1 MRRRLDAVSALASA
15 LCEALP
21 RARLAELAGA
31 PGRDVPA
38 SFGVVARSSFA
49 SRSVA
54 LARASEPPPR
64 AHPPA
69 RRFQRARAAPRVH
82 WPAREDARRFQ
93 RAHDALRFAR
103 LASADDRARPA
114 ARARSS
120 AIAGEGPALARRLLV
135 DARASFAYRG
145 EDGVVTR
152 ACAARAAQA
161 WALVCELAA
170 SDASGWVPERDATSA
185 ELAGAGD
192 ILRALVDV
200 DVVDDDVNDDAPVAA
215 RAACDSP
222 PDVAFALA
230 AFALPEA
237 WSLAQLTL
245 ANADAGGGE
254 VDDVKPPE
262 GLDAGGGSHPRDVV
276 ERLSASPLPFAAWRR
291 SARARFV
298 HLPRVD
304 AESRLYAFAARGDV
318 GRGATH
324 TIEDAGVGAGGGAG
338 GGGNDRNSV
347 GKEKLGRRDIPD
359 GRDDLDAPSDASWAV
374 AAEILAAWGAVAA
387 AGGGAPADE
396 THARCVFRVA
406 AACADELSSRGFS
419 SRRGY
424 AARRREGPD
433 GSNPPPG
440 GRRSFEGLSADVSRL
455 TSDRVAA
462 LARASISAARRMAR
476 AYERDPDAASR
487 ALIPPKELYALCRA
501 RERSR
506 RERGRGRGRNR
517 RRGGLAEADEARGG
531 LADALGPLALAE
543 AEATA
548 DALALWALVLDG
560 GGRPY
565 REAFLPTQTWWAPP
579 PPAGVP
585 RGGPPPKTKSN
596 GSEAFSPNQ
605 PGFRAAVEAL
615 HREAGRGGDARL
627 GLGDEASERRVR
639 RRLDDVAATAWT
651 SFLDRGMPIDRRD
664 VRAVTRRVARAH
676 EGSLL
681 GPEPPAGGPASTRP
695 GAEEEE
701 RVGALED
708 DALGRST
715 RALVFAARVLE
726 RDPRAEMSRRDVAAI
741 LAEAARRAA
750 AATPTEPAAL
760 EAYARD
766 VAALVAAA
774 GSVARRWRDER
785 RWRADDDEV
794 DQKRLR
800 DETETETETETE
812 IADDSNAD
820 AGSSPTPRG
829 TLPAAVREPLEALF
843 GDALVRAAPG
853 MVSAA
858 DVHAAIRGWNDAA
871 EAERAEGEGDVFS
884 SSSSSSFSSSAA
896 DALAAAAARLL
907 PTRVDGQLV
916 RDARVWARA
925 REEEA
930 EAKAEAAERDSQASA
945 IGDRTRKA
953 FQSSP
958 SFSSLRSALEDA
970 ARRVTRRDRAETAAT
985 PIIGL
990 GILAMTDAAERR
1002 DRGTRTSGDALSARD
1017 SARLADRAS
1026 RAEAAT
1032 AALVHADPSRF
1043 TLADSAPSTLAAVA
1057 RAWARLA
1064 AFDAWTPSEAATRAF
1079 ALAFASEANVDGAD
1093 PEEMASTIDVETV
1106 ALAMA
1111 DVREARRRARAAEE
1125 STAGTSPDVELKARA
1140 SSEMVS
1146 VSASFASARDAWCA
1160 ALPAGKKKA
1169 FLASAAFS
1177 FASPDGTRFEGG
1189 VGSGSAL
1196 EDALAAFEASV
1207 RSDATKARATARRT
1221 AEDAIRA
1228 TKTTLGRRR
1237 A

>member
-1 MRRRLDAVSALASA
+1 MRAFGGGGSRESACRRFRDAEGTRRGWNFGRCEPLVRQRDCLPTRVDASRLWPARRRRHRALVVRHRRPSLSFPRGETAPTVPRGGRFGRAPGSLMRRRLDAVSALASA

-49 SRSVA
+49 SRSG
-54 LARASEPPPR
+54 ARARLGAAPAPT
-64 AHPPA
+64 PA
-69 RRFQRARAAPRVH
+69 RRFQRARAGPRVH

-200 DVVDDDVNDDAPVAA
+200 DGDDDDVNDDAPVAA

-222 PDVAFALA
+222 PDAAFALA

-262 GLDAGGGSHPRDVV
+262 GLDAGAGSHPRDVV

-374 AAEILAAWGAVAA
+374 AADILAAWGAVAA

-424 AARRREGPD
+424 SARRREGD

-455 TSDRVAA
+455 TSERVAA
-462 LARASISAARRMAR
+462 LARASISAARQMAR

-487 ALIPPKELYALCRA
+487 ALIPEAVRA
-501 RERSR
+501 AAGARAVEAQA
-506 RERGRGRGRNR
+506 RGGRGRNR
-517 RRGGLAEADEARGG
+517 RRGGLAEADAPGTLAE
-531 LADALGPLALAE
+531 ADALGTLALAE

-585 RGGPPPKTKSN
+585 RGGGPPKTKSN

-664 VRAVTRRVARAH
+664 VRAVTGVARAH

-681 GPEPPAGGPASTRP
+681 GPEPPAGVRLRRARAPKRKRGSVPSRTTRWGGRRARWSSRRASSRGTR
-695 GAEEEE
+695 
-701 RVGALED
+701 
-708 DALGRST
+708 GR
-715 RALVFAARVLE
+715 
-726 RDPRAEMSRRDVAAI
+726 EMSRRDVAAI
-741 LAEAARRAA
+741 LGRPPGAPPPRR
-750 AATPTEPAAL
+750 
-760 EAYARD
+760 R
-766 VAALVAAA
+766 
-774 GSVARRWRDER
+774 
-785 RWRADDDEV
+785 
-794 DQKRLR
+794 
-800 DETETETETETE
+800 
-812 IADDSNAD
+812 
-820 AGSSPTPRG
+820 
-829 TLPAAVREPLEALF
+829 
-843 GDALVRAAPG
+843 
-853 MVSAA
+853 
-858 DVHAAIRGWNDAA
+858 
-871 EAERAEGEGDVFS
+871 
-884 SSSSSSFSSSAA
+884 
-896 DALAAAAARLL
+896 
-907 PTRVDGQLV
+907 
-916 RDARVWARA
+916 
-925 REEEA
+925 
-930 EAKAEAAERDSQASA
+930 
-945 IGDRTRKA
+945 
-953 FQSSP
+953 
-958 SFSSLRSALEDA
+958 
-970 ARRVTRRDRAETAAT
+970 
-985 PIIGL
+985 
-990 GILAMTDAAERR
+990 
-1002 DRGTRTSGDALSARD
+1002 
-1017 SARLADRAS
+1017 
-1026 RAEAAT
+1026 
-1032 AALVHADPSRF
+1032 PSRRR
-1043 TLADSAPSTLAAVA
+1043 SRHCA
-1057 RAWARLA
+1057 R
-1064 AFDAWTPSEAATRAF
+1064 
-1079 ALAFASEANVDGAD
+1079 
-1093 PEEMASTIDVETV
+1093 
-1106 ALAMA
+1106 
-1111 DVREARRRARAAEE
+1111 RRRAR
-1125 STAGTSPDVELKARA
+1125 R
-1140 SSEMVS
+1140 
-1146 VSASFASARDAWCA
+1146 R
-1160 ALPAGKKKA
+1160 
-1169 FLASAAFS
+1169 
-1177 FASPDGTRFEGG
+1177 RG
-1189 VGSGSAL
+1189 VRR
-1196 EDALAAFEASV
+1196 ETV
-1207 RSDATKARATARRT
+1207 ARRT
-1221 AEDAIRA
+1221 AAGA
-1228 TKTTLGRRR
+1228 GRRR
-1237 A
+1237 GRTEAPPRRNRNRNRNRRRLKRRRRVVADPAWDPPRGGSRTSGGALRRRARSRGARDGLGGGRPRGDPRVERRRGGRRGRRGRGTSFRPRPRLRFRRRRRTRSRRRRRAFSRRASTASSFATRACGRGRGRRRPRRRRRLRSVTRRPRRSEIGPEKLFKVRRRFRRFARRSRTRRGA

>member
-54 LARASEPPPR
+54 LARASEAAPR

-114 ARARSS
+114 ERARSS

-135 DARASFAYRG
+135 DARASFAYRA

-200 DVVDDDVNDDAPVAA
+200 DGDDDDVNDDAPVAA

-222 PDVAFALA
+222 PDAAFALA

-245 ANADAGGGE
+245 ANADAG
-254 VDDVKPPE
+254 
-262 GLDAGGGSHPRDVV
+262 AGSHPRDVV

-324 TIEDAGVGAGGGAG
+324 TIEDAGVGAGGGG
-338 GGGNDRNSV
+338 KGGGNDRNSV

-374 AAEILAAWGAVAA
+374 AADILAAWGAVAA

-424 AARRREGPD
+424 AARRREGD

-517 RRGGLAEADEARGG
+517 RRGGLAEADEARGD
-531 LADALGPLALAE
+531 LADALAPLALAE

-695 GAEEEE
+695 GAKEEE
-701 RVGALED
+701 RVDALED

-794 DQKRLR
+794 DEKRLR
-800 DETETETETETE
+800 DETETKTKTETETEIE

-853 MVSAA
+853 LVSAA

-930 EAKAEAAERDSQASA
+930 EAKAEAAERDLQASA

-1043 TLADSAPSTLAAVA
+1043 NLADSAPSTLAAVA

-1125 STAGTSPDVELKARA
+1125 STAGTSPDAELKARA

-1146 VSASFASARDAWCA
+1146 VSVSFAAARDAWCA

-1207 RSDATKARATARRT
+1207 RSDATKARANARRT

>member
-64 AHPPA
+64 AQPPA
-69 RRFQRARAAPRVH
+69 RRFQRARAEPRVH

-200 DVVDDDVNDDAPVAA
+200 DGDDDDVNDDAPVAA

-222 PDVAFALA
+222 PDAAFALA

-324 TIEDAGVGAGGGAG
+324 TIEDAGVGAGGAAG

-424 AARRREGPD
+424 SARRREGD
-433 GSNPPPG
+433 GSNPPPR

-487 ALIPPKELYALCRA
+487 ALIPPKELYALC
-501 RERSR
+501 
-506 RERGRGRGRNR
+506 
-517 RRGGLAEADEARGG
+517 
-531 LADALGPLALAE
+531 
-543 AEATA
+543 
-548 DALALWALVLDG
+548 
-560 GGRPY
+560 
-565 REAFLPTQTWWAPP
+565 
-579 PPAGVP
+579 
-585 RGGPPPKTKSN
+585 
-596 GSEAFSPNQ
+596 
-605 PGFRAAVEAL
+605 
-615 HREAGRGGDARL
+615 
-627 GLGDEASERRVR
+627 
-639 RRLDDVAATAWT
+639 
-651 SFLDRGMPIDRRD
+651 
-664 VRAVTRRVARAH
+664 
-676 EGSLL
+676 
-681 GPEPPAGGPASTRP
+681 
-695 GAEEEE
+695 
-701 RVGALED
+701 
-708 DALGRST
+708 
-715 RALVFAARVLE
+715 
-726 RDPRAEMSRRDVAAI
+726 
-741 LAEAARRAA
+741 
-750 AATPTEPAAL
+750 
-760 EAYARD
+760 
-766 VAALVAAA
+766 
-774 GSVARRWRDER
+774 
-785 RWRADDDEV
+785 
-794 DQKRLR
+794 
-800 DETETETETETE
+800 
-812 IADDSNAD
+812 
-820 AGSSPTPRG
+820 SSPQPFR
-829 TLPAAVREPLEALF
+829 
-843 GDALVRAAPG
+843 
-853 MVSAA
+853 
-858 DVHAAIRGWNDAA
+858 
-871 EAERAEGEGDVFS
+871 
-884 SSSSSSFSSSAA
+884 
-896 DALAAAAARLL
+896 
-907 PTRVDGQLV
+907 
-916 RDARVWARA
+916 
-925 REEEA
+925 
-930 EAKAEAAERDSQASA
+930 
-945 IGDRTRKA
+945 
-953 FQSSP
+953 
-958 SFSSLRSALEDA
+958 
-970 ARRVTRRDRAETAAT
+970 
-985 PIIGL
+985 
-990 GILAMTDAAERR
+990 
-1002 DRGTRTSGDALSARD
+1002 
-1017 SARLADRAS
+1017 
-1026 RAEAAT
+1026 
-1032 AALVHADPSRF
+1032 
-1043 TLADSAPSTLAAVA
+1043 
-1057 RAWARLA
+1057 
-1064 AFDAWTPSEAATRAF
+1064 
-1079 ALAFASEANVDGAD
+1079 
-1093 PEEMASTIDVETV
+1093 
-1106 ALAMA
+1106 
-1111 DVREARRRARAAEE
+1111 
-1125 STAGTSPDVELKARA
+1125 
-1140 SSEMVS
+1140 
-1146 VSASFASARDAWCA
+1146 
-1160 ALPAGKKKA
+1160 
-1169 FLASAAFS
+1169 
-1177 FASPDGTRFEGG
+1177 
-1189 VGSGSAL
+1189 
-1196 EDALAAFEASV
+1196 
-1207 RSDATKARATARRT
+1207 
-1221 AEDAIRA
+1221 
-1228 TKTTLGRRR
+1228 
-1237 A
+1237 